1 VTAPNIHE
9 PLTSTNVVAITR
21 AWLEQ
26 VVIGLN
32 LCPFAQSVHQQQ
44 RIDYQVSVATDEI
57 ALMNDLIEAIE
68 ILLNT
73 DPEIIDTTL
82 LIHPWALQ
90 DFGDYNEFIGWTT
103 EFLSESG
110 LEHQIQIA
118 SFHPEY
124 QFADTTADDITNNTN
139 RSPFPT
145 LHILRES
152 SVDEALTLLPD
163 AAQQVEKNLDTLR
176 NLGKEGWD
184 TLIRQVDASAAPK
197 PSQ

>member
-1 VTAPNIHE
+1 MTAPNIHE

>member
-1 VTAPNIHE
+1 MTAPNIHE

-21 AWLEQ
+21 TWLEQ

-44 RIDYQVSVATDEI
+44 RIDYQVSVAMDEM

-176 NLGKEGWD
+176 DLGKEGWD
-184 TLIRQVDASAAPK
+184 TLIRQVHASAAPK